1 MKTQNNNT
9 YKLKIWECNSKGQ
22 EKIADIFLFNT
33 IEELREYVKNIN
45 LEMKPYKMNKKTKG
59 YSITA

>member
-1 MKTQNNNT
+1 MK

-22 EKIADIFLFNT
+22 EKILDIFLFNS
-33 IEELREYVKNIN
+33 IDELRKYVNELN

-59 YSITA
+59 YTIIA

>member
-1 MKTQNNNT
+1 MK

-22 EKIADIFLFNT
+22 EKIADILFFET
-33 IEELREYVKNIN
+33 RIELNEFIKNLN
-45 LEMKPYKMNKKTKG
+45 LDFKPYKMQKKTKG